1 MRNTL
6 VTTLSA
12 SMLVLA
18 ALAAMPRNAQSQVII
33 IVGNGSAQ
41 PYYPPPYPLPRPYPY
56 PQPYPHTGVV
66 YGGGFYRGM
75 ATPHLITATTVAT
88 TAVVTGTPM
97 ATTTVAITHPTDTSA

>member
-18 ALAAMPRNAQSQVII
+18 ALVAMPSDAQSQVII

-41 PYYPPPYPLPRPYPY
+41 PYYPPAYPFPRPYPY

-66 YGGGFYRGM
+66 YGGGFYPGY
-75 ATPHLITATTVAT
+75 
-88 TAVVTGTPM
+88 GY
-97 ATTTVAITHPTDTSA
+97 PTSDYGYYNGYHGGGYGYSNGYYDGGYYSPY